1 MYYLTKTLTVAG
13 AHHLALDYDSKCA
26 NLHGHNWRVTVHCK
40 GEKLNANGMLVD
52 FAEIKKVVEALD
64 HGDLN
69 RILYPLNPTA
79 ENIARWLCKSIPTC
93 YRVDVE
99 ETEGSVASYEQQDL

>member
-13 AHHLALDYDSKCA
+13 AHHLALDYESKCS
-26 NLHGHNWRVTVHCK
+26 NLHGHNWRITVHCR
-40 GEKLNANGMLVD
+40 GEKLNASGMLVD
-52 FAEIKKVVEALD
+52 FAEIKKAVEALD

-79 ENIARWLCKSIPTC
+79 ENIARWLCKSIPAC

-99 ETEGSVASYEQQDL
+99 ETEGSVASYEQQNL

>member
-1 MYYLTKTLTVAG
+1 MYHLTKTLTVAG
-13 AHHLALDYDSKCA
+13 AHHLALDYDSKCT
-26 NLHGHNWRVTVHCK
+26 NLHGHNWRITVHCQ

-52 FAEIKKVVEALD
+52 FADIKKAVEVID

-79 ENIARWLCKSIPTC
+79 ENLAKWLCDRIPQC
-93 YRVDVE
+93 CKVE
-99 ETEGSVASYEQQDL
+99 VQETEGNVASYER